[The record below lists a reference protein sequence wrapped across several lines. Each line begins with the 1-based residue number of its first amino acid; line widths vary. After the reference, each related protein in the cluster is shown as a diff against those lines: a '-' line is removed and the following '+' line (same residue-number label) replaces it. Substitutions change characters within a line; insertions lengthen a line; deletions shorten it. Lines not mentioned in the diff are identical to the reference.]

1 MNGKNRLLGTTL
13 SFCTAAL
20 LFPLTVTSSIPP
32 DRDEQLEQVIVT
44 GAMRVG
50 QGGAQ
55 DINFFRGEVAF
66 QRIPHPNDFTAEGL
80 MSEHD
85 IVLPATEKCRQLFCL
100 TGEAAKADLLAVP
113 QARYL
118 AGIGFA
124 TNIDEKKW
132 HREAV
137 NLVAV
142 VDKSGSMSGEPLEL
156 VRKSL
161 HEVAGQLHDGDQ
173 MTIVLYGD
181 RAHVHLDTTKADRAG
196 VAHIMNSIA
205 GIQSNGSTS
214 MEAGLRL
221 GYGIADATA
230 PAFKGRTRLML
241 FTDERPNV
249 GATDAGSFMGMAT
262 TASRAGIGLTTIG
275 VGVQFGAELATK
287 ISSVRGG
294 NLYFIRDTADV
305 ESLFANQLDY
315 MVSELAHDLSIS
327 ITPRAGLRIGGVY
340 GVPGQLLGWQNETTV
355 RVTVPT
361 VFLDNHGG
369 GIFFTL
375 MPESAATFLPGKH
388 DNAALAD
395 VSVSYLPISAEA
407 GTATPGS
414 HAISITLADTGPSQ
428 GMRLGH
434 TLIDEFTVLHEATSA
449 HYLRNDQE
457 TAYQLVAGLRDRL
470 MRTTLDGMEQE
481 QKLVDSLHARIAF
494 LSGHGSEVPEAE
506 SPPFVKLWG
515 RWTVTRSIGGVDIKR
530 GDTLEFTPENDMLTW
545 DATGGD
551 PREEESYES
560 NEKQIYLTDSDLLFY
575 YRIKGDTMS
584 LHHRKANVWVRL
596 KREEAP

>member
-20 LFPLTVTSSIPP
+20 LFPVTVTSSIPP

-327 ITPRAGLRIGGVY
+327 ITPRTGLRIGGVY

-361 VFLDNHGG
+361 VFLDKHGG

>member
-1 MNGKNRLLGTTL
+1 MNGKNRLLRTTF
-13 SFCTAAL
+13 SITTAL
-20 LFPLTVTSSIPP
+20 LFTLTIQASIPT
-32 DRDEQLEQVIVT
+32 DRDDELQEVVVT

-55 DINFFRGEVAF
+55 DINYFRGEVAF
-66 QRIPHPNDFTAEGL
+66 ERIPHPNDFTAEGL
-80 MSEHD
+80 LSEHD
-85 IVLPATEKCRQLFCL
+85 IVLPAEQACRQLFCL
-100 TGEAAKADLLAVP
+100 TGDAVRADLLAVP

-118 AGIGFA
+118 VGVGFA
-124 TNIDEKKW
+124 TNIDGKKW
-132 HREAV
+132 HRDPV

-142 VDKSGSMSGEPLEL
+142 VDKSGSMDGAPLQL
-156 VRKSL
+156 VRQSL
-161 HEVAGQLHDGDQ
+161 VEVAQQLHDGDQ

-181 RAHVHLDTTKADRAG
+181 RAHVHLDTTRADRGG
-196 VAHIMNSIA
+196 VASIISA
-205 GIQSNGSTS
+205 IGAIRSNGSTS

-221 GYGIADATA
+221 GYSLADATA

-249 GATDAGSFMGMAT
+249 DATDAASFMGMANS
-262 TASRAGIGLTTIG
+262 ASRAGIGLTTIG

-305 ESLFANQLDY
+305 QSLFANQLDY

-327 ITPRAGLRIGGVY
+327 ITPRPGLKIGGVY
-340 GVPGQLLGWQNETTV
+340 GIPGELLGWQDQTTV
-355 RVTVPT
+355 RVTIPT

-375 MPESAATFLPGKH
+375 MPESAAAFLPEKH

-395 VSVSYLPISAEA
+395 VAVSYQPLKAASSPE
-407 GTATPGS
+407 S
-414 HAISITLADTGPSQ
+414 HAVAVSLRDGGPSP
-428 GMRLGH
+428 GMQLGH
-434 TLIDEFTVLHEATSA
+434 ALIDEFTVLHEATSA

-457 TAYQLVAGLRDRL
+457 TAYQLLAGFRNRL
-470 MRTTLDGMEQE
+470 AQTTLPDMDKERV
-481 QKLVDSLHARIAF
+481 LIDSLHTRIAF
-494 LSGHGSEVPEAE
+494 LSGHRGEVPEGE
-506 SPPFVKLWG
+506 VPPFVKLWG
-515 RWTVTRSIGGVDIKR
+515 RWTVTRATGGVDLKR
-530 GDTLEFTPENDMLTW
+530 GDTLEFTSENDLLTW
-545 DATGGD
+545 DAKGGED

-560 NEKQIYLTDSDLLFY
+560 NEKQIYLADSDLTFY
-575 YRIKGDTMS
+575 YQIKGDVMN

-596 KREEAP
+596 RRAAAP